1 MADSGVIEIHGGGLR
16 SRLRIRRL
24 CVMLAAVTVP
34 VLVLDQ
40 VSKLYISAHLKLY
53 QMIQV
58 VPNLIDITYTRNPGA
73 AFSLFANLQPEYREI
88 LFFTLSAV
96 AIVVLVL
103 LLLLGTR
110 PNATSVAF
118 ALILG
123 GTIGNLIDRV
133 ARGNVIDF
141 IYVHH
146 GAFKYPVFN
155 IADSAITI
163 GVALVLIFPGFSRR
177 QQQASPPEDRRA
189 TVTPLRRPSDTR
201 PTGRRNR
208 S

>member
-1 MADSGVIEIHGGGLR
+1 MAEPGVAGIGRGELR

-34 VLVLDQ
+34 VLVVDQ
-40 VSKLYISAHLKLY
+40 ASKVYISAHLKLY
-53 QMIQV
+53 QMIPV
-58 VPNLIDITYTRNPGA
+58 VPNLLDITYTRNPGA
-73 AFSLFANLQPEYREI
+73 AFSLFANLRPEYRDI
-88 LFFTLSAV
+88 FFFTLSAA

-103 LLLLGTR
+103 LLLLGSRTKV
-110 PNATSVAF
+110 TSIAF

-146 GAFKYPVFN
+146 DAFKYPVFN

-163 GVALVLIFPGFSRR
+163 GVALVLIFPGVFRAEQKGS
-177 QQQASPPEDRRA
+177 SPQSEQGV
-189 TVTPLRRPSDTR
+189 VTPLRRPGDAAA
-201 PTGRRNR
+201 PRRLNQ